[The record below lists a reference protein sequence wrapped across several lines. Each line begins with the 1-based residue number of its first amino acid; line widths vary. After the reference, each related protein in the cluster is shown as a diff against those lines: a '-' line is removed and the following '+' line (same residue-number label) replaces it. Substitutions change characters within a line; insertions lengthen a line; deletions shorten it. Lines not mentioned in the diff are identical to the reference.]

1 MHIFQR
7 TMGRW
12 SGCAVVVLAALACC
26 TWQSWLLA
34 SVGHGAPAR
43 PAVSPAK
50 VSADEHGDRW
60 TFPLDPRCRSLKF
73 ISPCTYMAQSEF
85 WYRAPRPGH
94 RAPRNDTE
102 RAPRA
107 LAEGLLMAEKPVV
120 AFVEMRY
127 LPQVLD
133 LLNTASTAPFV
144 LITAGSDAPLT
155 HELQRRLMKLPGFQA
170 CYSTNLHQPPEQLKE
185 IFFPLPVGFL
195 PNRLNA
201 HNEAL
206 LERSRAQAAQF
217 AERDARLLVPWMRSW
232 KLRRN
237 YRSVLEKKEF
247 QDLVLVM
254 DRVSFPEY
262 LVRLGRHRCV
272 LSPPGKGYDCTR
284 TWESLAMGSMPLIL
298 RDETFDMR
306 IYDKASIRSIPP
318 PEDLTPDCLAEL
330 LSDTKATESIDTSHL
345 WVQHWTRLWHQHL
358 DA

>member
-1 MHIFQR
+1 
-7 TMGRW
+7 MGRW
-12 SGCAVVVLAALACC
+12 SGASAVPVVLACCLACC
-26 TWQSWLLA
+26 TWQTWLL
-34 SVGHGAPAR
+34 SAR
-43 PAVSPAK
+43 PAFSPAT
-50 VSADEHGDRW
+50 VSAHGDRW

-73 ISPCTYMAQSEF
+73 ISPCTYMAQSDF
-85 WYRAPRPGH
+85 WYHAPRPGH

-102 RAPRA
+102 RAPQA
-107 LAEGLLMAEKPVV
+107 LAEGLQMAEKPVV

-133 LLNTASTAPFV
+133 LLNTTSTAPFV

-155 HELQRRLMKLPGFQA
+155 HELQRRLMKLPGFRA
-170 CYSTNLHQPPEQLKE
+170 CYSTNLHQPPQQLKE

-206 LERSRAQAAQF
+206 LERTRNEAAQF
-217 AERDARLLVPWMRSW
+217 AARDARLLVPWMRSW
-232 KLRRN
+232 KLRQN
-237 YRSVLEKKEF
+237 YRSVLEQKEF
-247 QDLVLVM
+247 KDLVLVM
-254 DRVSFPEY
+254 DRKVSFAEY
-262 LVRLGRHRCV
+262 LMHLGRHRYV

-345 WVQHWTRLWHQHL
+345 WVQHWTQLWHQHL